1 MRKWNGKQNKR
12 ATEEEEAAAV
22 AEEHRLNVCEC
33 RAASA
38 ATATS
43 ATNAKQSAIMCDVEK
58 AIKCNQSDDDHDELD
73 EQQQQQQ
80 HVLAE
85 QEQQERQQRQLSVVT
100 DVRSNGSSRCF
111 GQLLK
116 LLLSSPGL
124 VLLVTGYSVLGA
136 LIFPLLEAPQDLSK
150 SAAIAKSRED
160 CLRELWIIT
169 GESAG
174 EK

>member
-1 MRKWNGKQNKR
+1 
-12 ATEEEEAAAV
+12 
-22 AEEHRLNVCEC
+22 
-33 RAASA
+33 
-38 ATATS
+38 
-43 ATNAKQSAIMCDVEK
+43 MCDVEK
-58 AIKCNQSDDDHDELD
+58 AIKCNQSDDDHDHELD
-73 EQQQQQQ
+73 EEQQQQQQ
-80 HVLAE
+80 QHALAE
-85 QEQQERQQRQLSVVT
+85 QEQQQRQQQRQLSVVT
-100 DVRSNGSSRCF
+100 DVRSSGSSRCF

-174 EK
+174 RK

>member
-1 MRKWNGKQNKR
+1 
-12 ATEEEEAAAV
+12 
-22 AEEHRLNVCEC
+22 
-33 RAASA
+33 
-38 ATATS
+38 
-43 ATNAKQSAIMCDVEK
+43 MCDVEK
-58 AIKCNQSDDDHDELD
+58 AIKCNQSDDDHDHELD
-73 EQQQQQQ
+73 EEQQQQQQ
-80 HVLAE
+80 QHALAE
-85 QEQQERQQRQLSVVT
+85 QEQQQRQQQRQLSVVT
-100 DVRSNGSSRCF
+100 DVRSSGSSRCF

-174 EK
+174 EKSISVFFTLLHCPSIMHTPFPHLIYAYSALSSYLFTLHMICRTNSL

>member
-1 MRKWNGKQNKR
+1 
-12 ATEEEEAAAV
+12 
-22 AEEHRLNVCEC
+22 
-33 RAASA
+33 
-38 ATATS
+38 
-43 ATNAKQSAIMCDVEK
+43 MCDVEK
-58 AIKCNQSDDDHDELD
+58 AIKCNQSDDDHDHELD
-73 EQQQQQQ
+73 EEQQ
-80 HVLAE
+80 HALAE
-85 QEQQERQQRQLSVVT
+85 QEQQQRQQQRQLSVVT
-100 DVRSNGSSRCF
+100 DVRSSGSSRCF

-174 EK
+174 WK

>member
-1 MRKWNGKQNKR
+1 
-12 ATEEEEAAAV
+12 
-22 AEEHRLNVCEC
+22 
-33 RAASA
+33 
-38 ATATS
+38 
-43 ATNAKQSAIMCDVEK
+43 MCDVEK
-58 AIKCNQSDDDHDELD
+58 AIKCNQSDDDHDHELD
-73 EQQQQQQ
+73 EEQQQQQQ
-80 HVLAE
+80 QHALAE
-85 QEQQERQQRQLSVVT
+85 QEQQQRQQQRQLSVVT
-100 DVRSNGSSRCF
+100 DVRSSGSSRCF

-174 EK
+174 EKSISVFLTLLHCPSIMHTPFYS

>member
-1 MRKWNGKQNKR
+1 
-12 ATEEEEAAAV
+12 
-22 AEEHRLNVCEC
+22 
-33 RAASA
+33 
-38 ATATS
+38 
-43 ATNAKQSAIMCDVEK
+43 MCDVEK
-58 AIKCNQSDDDHDELD
+58 AIKGNQSDDDHEELD
-73 EQQQQQQ
+73 GPMEPGQQQQQ
-80 HVLAE
+80 
-85 QEQQERQQRQLSVVT
+85 QQRQLSVVAQ
-100 DVRSNGSSRCF
+100 DVRRESGPNRCI

-169 GESAG
+169 GEWNVCVCGS
-174 EK
+174 

>member
-1 MRKWNGKQNKR
+1 
-12 ATEEEEAAAV
+12 
-22 AEEHRLNVCEC
+22 
-33 RAASA
+33 
-38 ATATS
+38 
-43 ATNAKQSAIMCDVEK
+43 MCDVEK
-58 AIKCNQSDDDHDELD
+58 AIKCNQSGDDHELD
-73 EQQQQQQ
+73 EEQQQQQQ
-80 HVLAE
+80 QHAVAE
-85 QEQQERQQRQLSVVT
+85 QEQQQRQQQRQLSVVT
-100 DVRSNGSSRCF
+100 DVRSSGSSRCF

-174 EK
+174 EKSISVFFTLLNCPSIMHTPFPHLIYAYSALSSYLFTLHMICRTNSL

>member
-1 MRKWNGKQNKR
+1 
-12 ATEEEEAAAV
+12 
-22 AEEHRLNVCEC
+22 
-33 RAASA
+33 
-38 ATATS
+38 
-43 ATNAKQSAIMCDVEK
+43 MCDVEK
-58 AIKCNQSDDDHDELD
+58 AIKCNQSDDDHELD
-73 EQQQQQQ
+73 EEQQQQQQ
-80 HVLAE
+80 HALAE
-85 QEQQERQQRQLSVVT
+85 QEQQQRQQHRQLSVVT
-100 DVRSNGSSRCF
+100 DVRSSGSSRCF

-116 LLLSSPGL
+116 LFLSSPGL

-174 EK
+174 RK